1 MSALLVGKDCTHVTL
16 QQTRN
21 IKIYFITKQRRKN
34 DSVHKSVS
42 HFSCYPY
49 THCAVYPY
57 CEPLT
62 SLIQAPKAREH
73 KTLPLNHKSFIQ
85 LSTHIICNIMKH
97 IHLRAMIFTIIL
109 TFCLYVPATAQTK
122 NPRQA
127 ATEGDTVWVVVNY
140 VKPDKKAQFEKFVH
154 EILWPP
160 HSKLSETEQRMFR
173 QTRVLHGAAPQEDG
187 SYTYI
192 FMMDPVISGAN
203 YSIED
208 MLRKMYPEDKA
219 AEYFKL
225 YEESL
230 ARDYHMYTLV
240 QSRH

>member
-1 MSALLVGKDCTHVTL
+1 MKNINFKALAFTVMLIACVCTNAFSQSAT
-16 QQTRN
+16 
-21 IKIYFITKQRRKN
+21 
-34 DSVHKSVS
+34 
-42 HFSCYPY
+42 
-49 THCAVYPY
+49 
-57 CEPLT
+57 
-62 SLIQAPKAREH
+62 
-73 KTLPLNHKSFIQ
+73 
-85 LSTHIICNIMKH
+85 
-97 IHLRAMIFTIIL
+97 
-109 TFCLYVPATAQTK
+109 
-122 NPRQA
+122 PRQA

-140 VKPDKKAQFEKFVH
+140 VKPDKKEQFEKFVH

-160 HSKLSETEQRMFR
+160 HTKLSETEKRMFR

-187 SYTYI
+187 TYTYI

-208 MLRKMYPEDKA
+208 ILRKIYPEAKA